1 MINEAKFP
9 YAYTLKVSTK
19 FSGNKWA
26 FKPLK
31 STFGTVG
38 HCYVR
43 SLLMVSWIANILKT
57 EGG

>member
-31 STFGTVG
+31 SMFGTLL
-38 HCYVR
+38 CKER